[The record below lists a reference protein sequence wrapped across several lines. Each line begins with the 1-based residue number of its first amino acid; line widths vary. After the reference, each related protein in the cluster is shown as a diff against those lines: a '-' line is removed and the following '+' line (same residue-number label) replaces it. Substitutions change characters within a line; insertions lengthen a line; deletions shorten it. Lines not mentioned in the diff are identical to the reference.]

1 MDFKVTGRKMQVSD
15 TLREYV
21 TEKLGNAV
29 KVFDIEPMTA
39 EAVLHVEKNRSNPRS
54 AVAEITLRTKGHVI
68 RAEEAAEDMYA
79 AIDLATDKVTR
90 QLRKYKT
97 RILDRHKR
105 HGAKG
110 KVVMM
115 EAPVEAPAAASVEDE
130 EAVVRVKEI
139 ALDPLTEDEALMQID
154 LLGHDF
160 FVYTDAMTG
169 LVNVMYH
176 RKDGGYG
183 VIKPKSD
190 D

>member
-15 TLREYV
+15 TLREYA

-39 EAVLHVEKNRSNPRS
+39 ETVLHVEKNRSNPRS

-97 RILDRHKR
+97 RIVDRHKR
-105 HGAKG
+105 HGVRG
-110 KVVMM
+110 KAMMM
-115 EAPVEAPAAASVEDE
+115 EAAAQSPVVMPAEDE

-139 ALDPLTEDEALMQID
+139 ALDPLTEEEALIQID

-183 VIKPKSD
+183 IIKPQSD